1 MDKAQPSVL
10 SGAFHKPFPE
20 QVAFFRNKLGKLA
33 PTRRWDDIRKS
44 AHDRAFM
51 VAGAEKAD
59 LLADLAAAVDRTISE
74 GKSIEAFRKDFRA
87 IVQRHGWHDWTGS
100 STPAGRKWRTRVIYQ
115 TNMATSYAAERVAQ
129 LRERGFKYWIYRHND
144 SVSHPRPY
152 HLAWNGITLPADDP
166 WWRKHGAPNGWGCQ
180 CYLLGARSAKGA
192 RRLGGDPD
200 KKLDPAWDEI
210 DPKTGAPVGIDKGW
224 DYLPGDTVSDTV
236 RAMAAKTQQW
246 EYTLAKAYMQ
256 GVPATV
262 RDDLA
267 RAYRE
272 LPSVADDVRRY
283 AASSLEGREVEL
295 YRTVG
300 LLTANDVTKIAS
312 LKGGL
317 DVSLYDYALDKAS
330 IEHVLNKHGNAA
342 IEAQRGQRAVVSSD
356 YKLIPEILNHPDS
369 VKYGGLSAIGRPTF
383 LYQKD
388 IDGELY
394 TVVFEVRKR
403 RKMLALQ
410 TMYIKAKKKNR

>member
-1 MDKAQPSVL
+1 MIFPSVV
-10 SGAFHKPFPE
+10 SGAFKKPFPE
-20 QVAFFRNKLGKLA
+20 QVAFFRGKLGKLV
-33 PTRRWDDIRKS
+33 PTKRWDDIQKS
-44 AHDRAFM
+44 AHDTAFM

-59 LLADLAAAVDRTISE
+59 LLADLAMAVERIHAE
-74 GKSIEAFRKDFRA
+74 GKGIEAFRKDFRA
-87 IVQRHGWHDWTGS
+87 IVQKHGWHDWTGS

-115 TNMATSYAAERVAQ
+115 TNMATSYAAARVAQ
-129 LRERGFKYWIYRHND
+129 LRERGFKYWVYRHND
-144 SVSHPRPY
+144 SSKVPRPL

-166 WWRKHGAPNGWGCQ
+166 WWDTHGVPNGWGCR
-180 CYLLGARSAKGA
+180 CYILGARSAKGA
-192 RRLGGDPD
+192 KRLGGNPD
-200 KKLDPAWDEI
+200 KNLNPDWNKT

-236 RAMAAKTQQW
+236 RAMASKTQQW

-262 RDDLA
+262 RDDLV
-267 RAYRE
+267 RAYRA

-295 YRTVG
+295 YRTIG
-300 LLTANDVTKIAS
+300 LLTAADVTKIAS
-312 LKGGL
+312 LKDGL

-330 IEHVLNKHGNAA
+330 IEHVFKKHGNGA
-342 IEAQRGQRAVVSSD
+342 IETQRGQRAVVSSD

-369 VKYGGLSAIGRPTF
+369 VKYGGLSAIGYPAF

-394 TVVFEVRKR
+394 TVVFEVRKG
-403 RKMLALQ
+403 RKMLVLQ
-410 TMYIKAKKKNR
+410 TMYIRARKKNR